1 MKIFI
6 RTVILFVSFLLA
18 MSCRNEADHVFL
30 TVEDVADEKLAF
42 QKGDLSK
49 SQIAS
54 LFPEAET
61 RYFSSTSEMLMS
73 LSIHKFDACVVSS
86 ALADK
91 ILAELKDY
99 ALLEQ
104 PDSDCD
110 SIKVVVHKS
119 RIPGRNIENATHE
132 NIVNDFLGR
141 INDSLLA
148 GRYWK
153 MILSGLGV
161 TLAIFITAW
170 LLAMLIALFMTLLGF
185 VKPLKFIWRI
195 LTFFIHT
202 IHDVPSI
209 VLIFFFYY
217 IVFARSDADAI
228 YACIVALGVY
238 SSGSFSK
245 VISTQLNGIDPLQHK
260 AAHMLGLKGWKKY
273 RLVILPQ
280 AVKPMLPFLV
290 SESKVL
296 LRATTYAGYVS
307 ILDIVKVTEVIR
319 NQSYETFIPLLFV
332 SLVFLLLSWLIRE
345 GLYLSY
351 KKFILND

>member
-119 RIPGRNIENATHE
+119 RIPGRKILEDDTFGSGRDACNLHHCLAACHAHCNIHDIAGLCEAFEIHMAH
-132 NIVNDFLGR
+132 IDFLY
-141 INDSLLA
+141 S
-148 GRYWK
+148 
-153 MILSGLGV
+153 
-161 TLAIFITAW
+161 
-170 LLAMLIALFMTLLGF
+170 
-185 VKPLKFIWRI
+185 
-195 LTFFIHT
+195 H
-202 IHDVPSI
+202 PSRCA
-209 VLIFFFYY
+209 VD
-217 IVFARSDADAI
+217 RSD
-228 YACIVALGVY
+228 
-238 SSGSFSK
+238 
-245 VISTQLNGIDPLQHK
+245 
-260 AAHMLGLKGWKKY
+260 
-273 RLVILPQ
+273 
-280 AVKPMLPFLV
+280 
-290 SESKVL
+290 
-296 LRATTYAGYVS
+296 
-307 ILDIVKVTEVIR
+307 
-319 NQSYETFIPLLFV
+319 
-332 SLVFLLLSWLIRE
+332 LLLLLHCLCEI
-345 GLYLSY
+345 
-351 KKFILND
+351 

>member
-119 RIPGRNIENATHE
+119 RIPGRNIENASHE
-132 NIVNDFLGR
+132 NIVNDFLFRCYNAGKIQYVNKDIVPYIQDVPVESAR
-141 INDSLLA
+141 LLTA
-148 GRYWK
+148 
-153 MILSGLGV
+153 MLESENLENVTAHPNTCDELFALILSA
-161 TLAIFITAW
+161 T
-170 LLAMLIALFMTLLGF
+170 IATELSDC
-185 VKPLKFIWRI
+185 WRK
-195 LTFFIHT
+195 H
-202 IHDVPSI
+202 
-209 VLIFFFYY
+209 
-217 IVFARSDADAI
+217 
-228 YACIVALGVY
+228 
-238 SSGSFSK
+238 
-245 VISTQLNGIDPLQHK
+245 
-260 AAHMLGLKGWKKY
+260 
-273 RLVILPQ
+273 
-280 AVKPMLPFLV
+280 
-290 SESKVL
+290 
-296 LRATTYAGYVS
+296 
-307 ILDIVKVTEVIR
+307 R
-319 NQSYETFIPLLFV
+319 N
-332 SLVFLLLSWLIRE
+332 
-345 GLYLSY
+345 
-351 KKFILND
+351 

>member
-110 SIKVVVHKS
+110 SIKWS
-119 RIPGRNIENATHE
+119 CTR
-132 NIVNDFLGR
+132 
-141 INDSLLA
+141 A
-148 GRYWK
+148 GSPAETLK
-153 MILSGLGV
+153 MRHMKISS
-161 TLAIFITAW
+161 
-170 LLAMLIALFMTLLGF
+170 
-185 VKPLKFIWRI
+185 
-195 LTFFIHT
+195 T
-202 IHDVPSI
+202 IS
-209 VLIFFFYY
+209 
-217 IVFARSDADAI
+217 
-228 YACIVALGVY
+228 
-238 SSGSFSK
+238 
-245 VISTQLNGIDPLQHK
+245 
-260 AAHMLGLKGWKKY
+260 W
-273 RLVILPQ
+273 
-280 AVKPMLPFLV
+280 
-290 SESKVL
+290 
-296 LRATTYAGYVS
+296 AG
-307 ILDIVKVTEVIR
+307 
-319 NQSYETFIPLLFV
+319 
-332 SLVFLLLSWLIRE
+332 
-345 GLYLSY
+345 
-351 KKFILND
+351 

>member
-119 RIPGRNIENATHE
+119 RIPGRNIEN
-132 NIVNDFLGR
+132 D
-141 INDSLLA
+141 
-148 GRYWK
+148 
-153 MILSGLGV
+153 
-161 TLAIFITAW
+161 
-170 LLAMLIALFMTLLGF
+170 
-185 VKPLKFIWRI
+185 
-195 LTFFIHT
+195 
-202 IHDVPSI
+202 
-209 VLIFFFYY
+209 
-217 IVFARSDADAI
+217 
-228 YACIVALGVY
+228 
-238 SSGSFSK
+238 
-245 VISTQLNGIDPLQHK
+245 
-260 AAHMLGLKGWKKY
+260 KY
-273 RLVILPQ
+273 
-280 AVKPMLPFLV
+280 
-290 SESKVL
+290 
-296 LRATTYAGYVS
+296 
-307 ILDIVKVTEVIR
+307 
-319 NQSYETFIPLLFV
+319 
-332 SLVFLLLSWLIRE
+332 
-345 GLYLSY
+345 
-351 KKFILND
+351 